1 MVARDKS
8 PLGTHYLTCEVEIEA
23 GEETASTDG
32 RIEFES
38 YEYAASESSVTVSE
52 DWLDVEVSVMSD
64 EGSLYDYIEAILPKT
79 SSHQKVSEYVGE
91 QPQSE
96 TVSSTVQV
104 GEKKE
109 RKIKKKKKKAKS
121 LSEEEALALKAR
133 LQAG

>member
-1 MVARDKS
+1 
-8 PLGTHYLTCEVEIEA
+8 
-23 GEETASTDG
+23 
-32 RIEFES
+32 
-38 YEYAASESSVTVSE
+38 
-52 DWLDVEVSVMSD
+52 MSD

-79 SSHQKVSEYVGE
+79 SSHQVLDSHLYGELQYHPVLQKVSEYVGE

-133 LQAG
+133 LQAGESLRSKMPQIFSVYRG